1 MQIFFTEDFTFIRSK
16 NQKNVLDP
24 NLYAPSDSGSSPI
37 RVEMNLHTITN
48 ENFNSVQSH
57 FSGEVGQNDR
67 IAMRK
72 LHTKK
77 GVRERLIY
85 DAFYNL

>member
-1 MQIFFTEDFTFIRSK
+1 MNILART
-16 NQKNVLDP
+16 
-24 NLYAPSDSGSSPI
+24 LYAPRDSGTSPI
-37 RVEMNLHTITN
+37 RVEMHLHTITYK
-48 ENFNSVQSH
+48 NFNSVQSH
-57 FSGEVGQNDR
+57 FSSEVGQNDR
-67 IAMRK
+67 ITMRK